1 MDARKPS
8 SRWFGVAVAGMIIV
22 AACSAGTRVRAVK
35 RAAIPTTTQ
44 ATIAPP
50 APATFPLTGLPVDD
64 KGRAARPAL
73 SVKVD
78 NAPRRL
84 SPGRAE

>member
-1 MDARKPS
+1 MGQRIL
-8 SRWFGVAVAGMIIV
+8 RTGWFAAAVGGLVIV

-50 APATFPLTGLPVDD
+50 APATFPLTGLAVDD
-64 KGRAARPAL
+64 KGKAATPTAG
-73 SVKVD
+73 SEKK
-78 NAPRRL
+78 
-84 SPGRAE
+84 